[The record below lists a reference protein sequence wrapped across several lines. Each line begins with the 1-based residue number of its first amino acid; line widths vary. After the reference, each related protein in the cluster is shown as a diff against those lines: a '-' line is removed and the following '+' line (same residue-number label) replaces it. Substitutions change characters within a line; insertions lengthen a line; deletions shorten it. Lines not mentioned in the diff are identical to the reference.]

1 MKIELKNINK
11 SFEDIPIIK
20 NVNLKL
26 EQGNIYGFIGSN
38 GSGKSV
44 LFKMIC
50 GLYKPTSG
58 SIIIDDLDI
67 TLEDCFI
74 DSMRALIEKPNFI
87 SSMSGFENLKLLA
100 SIQNK
105 IGEKEILKAL
115 EDVNLLN
122 EKDKKYYKYSLGMKQ
137 KLGIAQVLM
146 EDPKII
152 ILDEPLNG
160 IEEKTALKIRDLLVM
175 EKEKGKLILIAS
187 HIKEDI
193 YGLANI
199 IYKIDD
205 GEIKLINK

>member
-1 MKIELKNINK
+1 MKIELKNIYKN
-11 SFEDIPIIK
+11 FDGIPIIK

-67 TLEDCFI
+67 TFKDCFV
-74 DSMRALIEKPNFI
+74 DSMRVLIEKPNFI

-115 EDVNLLN
+115 ADVNLLN
-122 EKDKKYYKYSLGMKQ
+122 EKDKKYHKYSLGMKQ

-160 IEEKTALKIRDLLVM
+160 IEEKTALKIRDLLIM

-205 GEIKLINK
+205 GEINKID